1 MAKSWKSK
9 VAFQMR
15 GISDE
20 DGDEDAAYFVA
31 PTMFSGHARKRRPR
45 ADEWLAV
52 VKERGQSVR
61 SFERLSFRA
70 QPHGPYT
77 TIYLQPLHKDD
88 APDDDGDGDGALI
101 PEELIE
107 WVSVFFGPSLEV
119 EVGIPTTLDDVNSC
133 VDLELRGDETS
144 GVQACSGKVREWVEK
159 SRRESRA
166 RARKELVSV
175 VVTDVDLYPPSG
187 NAFVFGD
194 ADMMNGSS
202 AFSLARTGGGS
213 GGGVSRRSLKV
224 LTHEICHLMGL
235 LHCTL
240 FECLMNG
247 SNHGE
252 ELDGKPLF
260 LCPIC
265 LRKLT
270 SPTSLNVSPS
280 ARYRA
285 MLHVLEGFGPEFDED
300 VQWLERRLLGT
311 PRPSC

>member
-1 MAKSWKSK
+1 MATSWESK

-15 GISDE
+15 SVGDCEYDE
-20 DGDEDAAYFVA
+20 GDAVFFVA
-31 PTMFSGHARKRRPR
+31 PNMFSGHVRKRRPR

-70 QPHGPYT
+70 QPHGPFT
-77 TIYLQPLHKDD
+77 TIYLQPLRKVLPKDD
-88 APDDDGDGDGALI
+88 DLGDDGDGLGDDGGGALV
-101 PEELIE
+101 PHELVE
-107 WVSVFFGPSLEV
+107 WVSVFFGPALEV
-119 EVGIPTTLDDVNSC
+119 EVGTEATLADALSC
-133 VDLELRGDETS
+133 VDLELRGGDDF
-144 GVQACSGKVREWVEK
+144 GVQACSGRVREWAEK
-159 SRRESRA
+159 SRRGSRS
-166 RARKELVSV
+166 RSRKELVTV

-194 ADMMNGSS
+194 ADVVNGSS
-202 AFSLARTGGGS
+202 AFSLARTRVG
-213 GGGVSRRSLKV
+213 RRALKV
-224 LTHEICHLMGL
+224 LTHEICHLLGL

-270 SPTSLNVSPS
+270 SPTSLNVSPRS
-280 ARYRA
+280 RYAA
-285 MLHVLEGFGPEFDED
+285 MLSVLDQFGPDFDSD
-300 VQWLERRLLGT
+300 CQWLLDRVG
-311 PRPSC
+311 